1 MQINGLTWVSS
12 HLFFVYLRRTR
23 CVLYKRTKSKAIAHS
38 LPLES
43 GKFKLT
49 VDDEHVAR
57 ALVYTLLYIFFGTG
71 ALHILGQGNSQSQ
84 RGVMSN
90 SLRAFSVLLTAKPG
104 DSKASEVAHVTYQCR
119 KVWHFQESM

>member
-1 MQINGLTWVSS
+1 MWRSHIATLHCKYTTSFWLAQYSKNAQINVNKWPGMGVFSFIFV
-12 HLFFVYLRRTR
+12 HLQRTR
-23 CVLYKRTKSKAIAHS
+23 CVLYKRTRSKAIAHS

-90 SLRAFSVLLTAKPG
+90 SLRAFS
-104 DSKASEVAHVTYQCR
+104 
-119 KVWHFQESM
+119 F

>member
-49 VDDEHVAR
+49 VDNEHVAR
-57 ALVYTLLYIFFGTG
+57 ALIYTQMYILFGTG
-71 ALHILGQGNSQSQ
+71 TLHILGQGNSQSQ
-84 RGVMSN
+84 RGVMSIG
-90 SLRAFSVLLTAKPG
+90 SRAFFVLLIAKPRG
-104 DSKASEVAHVTYQCR
+104 LRGTKVEHVTYQCR